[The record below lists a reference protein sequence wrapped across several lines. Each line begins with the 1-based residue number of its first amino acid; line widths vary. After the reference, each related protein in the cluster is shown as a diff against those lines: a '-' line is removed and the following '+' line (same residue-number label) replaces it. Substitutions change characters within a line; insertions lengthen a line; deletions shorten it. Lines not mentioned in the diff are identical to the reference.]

1 MYKLIIL
8 SVVQSALLVAGQ
20 MFLKFTMSNIDKL
33 AFTWRCIKQLFT
45 DINFLLCGLCM
56 SGASVLWFYILK
68 NYPFSAAYPMI
79 SFSYV
84 LGLVVA
90 GLVFHEH
97 IPAIRYVGVALIIAG
112 AILIVQK

>member
-1 MYKLIIL
+1 MYKLILL

-20 MFLKFTMSNIDKL
+20 MFLKFTMNKIDKL
-33 AFTWRCIKQLFT
+33 SFTWRCIKQLFT
-45 DINFLLCGLCM
+45 DYNFLLCGLCM
-56 SGASVLWFYILK
+56 GGASMLWFYILK

-90 GLVFHEH
+90 GVVFHEH
-97 IPAIRYVGVALIIAG
+97 IPFVRYVGVALIIIG

>member
-1 MYKLIIL
+1 MYKLILL
-8 SVVQSALLVAGQ
+8 SIVQSACLVAGQ
-20 MFLKFTMSNIDKL
+20 MFLKFTMNKIDKL
-33 AFTWRCIKQLFT
+33 AFSWHCIKQLFT
-45 DINFLLCGLCM
+45 DLNFLLCGIFM
-56 SGASVLWFYILK
+56 GAGSVLWFYILK

-90 GLVFHEH
+90 GVVFHEH
-97 IPAIRYVGVALIIAG
+97 IPAIRYVGVALIIIG

>member
-1 MYKLIIL
+1 MYKLILL
-8 SVVQSALLVAGQ
+8 SIVQSTLLVLGQ
-20 MFLKFTMSNIDKL
+20 MFLKFTMQKVDKL
-33 AFTWRCIKQLFT
+33 AFTWSCIKQLFT

-56 SGASVLWFYILK
+56 GGGSVLWFYILR

-90 GLVFHEH
+90 AVVFHEH
-97 IPAIRYVGVALIIAG
+97 IPFVRYVGVALIIIG
-112 AILIVQK
+112 AILSVQK